1 MSTAAEP
8 PPPDGRTARRGRRAL
23 VAVSVLALA
32 AGAGVW
38 LSRVPIA
45 TQVIDRELATRGVPA
60 RYHISDLGPGTVS
73 GPDASRTSPFVARAC
88 PSNAIVPVRRSTP

>member
-60 RYHISDLGPGTVS
+60 RYHISDLGLGRQRLTNVVIGDPRD
-73 GPDASRTSPFVARAC
+73 PDLVADL
-88 PSNAIVPVRRSTP
+88 SLIHI